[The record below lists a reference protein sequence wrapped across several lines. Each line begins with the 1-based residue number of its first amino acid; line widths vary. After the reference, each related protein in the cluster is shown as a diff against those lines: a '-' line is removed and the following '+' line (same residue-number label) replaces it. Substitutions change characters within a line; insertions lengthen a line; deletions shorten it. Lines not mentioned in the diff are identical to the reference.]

1 MALWSIQN
9 ILGMASGSAPSE
21 PERIS
26 NTEKGKGRAQPYH
39 VHQRP
44 RYLVFPPPSST
55 VSALAGVSALA
66 DVTNSLPAPT
76 RFASPIRKEEFDDI
90 CQPFVPDRTRSNN
103 NWATRVFKAW
113 VSNRNQICPD
123 DVLPEDLLEVRYPLE
138 VQDNAL
144 AAFILEA
151 RRADGKPYPGT
162 TLRNIV
168 AALFRVMKQHQ
179 GAANVV
185 SFIDKGSRE
194 KYFPR
199 YHNALDRMLWETGVL
214 GFHSPQSLLNAV
226 FYYNGNIFCLRG
238 VSEHVKLR
246 FSQIQHYF
254 SPERYVYSEFG
265 SKNRCGG
272 VRDLAEGKVVSILAT
287 NSPNCHVSILNAYFS
302 KMPPVKEED
311 RFYLNPLP
319 FTPLGSRPW
328 FSDDPCPIRKI
339 QSLLKAMC
347 ADAGVEGNF
356 TNHSLRATGA
366 TVLFDAGVP
375 EAVIQ
380 KRTGHKSLDSLRTS
394 SRNEMWRTSSHQRHL
409 KGNRTLL

>member
-21 PERIS
+21 PARIS

-39 VHQRP
+39 VPQRP

-138 VQDNAL
+138 VQDKAL

-151 RRADGKPYPGT
+151 RRADGKPYLGT

-199 YHNALDRMLWETGVL
+199 YHNALDHMLRALRCNGIGIERRRAQVITQDIETKLWETGVL

-226 FYYNGNIFCLRG
+226 FYYNGKFFCLRG

-246 FSQIQHYF
+246 FSQIQHCF
-254 SPERYVYSEFG
+254 FHLSGTF
-265 SKNRCGG
+265 
-272 VRDLAEGKVVSILAT
+272 
-287 NSPNCHVSILNAYFS
+287 
-302 KMPPVKEED
+302 
-311 RFYLNPLP
+311 
-319 FTPLGSRPW
+319 
-328 FSDDPCPIRKI
+328 IR
-339 QSLLKAMC
+339 
-347 ADAGVEGNF
+347 
-356 TNHSLRATGA
+356 
-366 TVLFDAGVP
+366 
-375 EAVIQ
+375 
-380 KRTGHKSLDSLRTS
+380 SLDQKIVAEELGIWPKGKSYRFLQPT
-394 SRNEMWRTSSHQRHL
+394 HL
-409 KGNRTLL
+409 IAMFPF